1 MRTIAEI
8 HHPKYRLLSLFL
20 MFSLI
25 LITNVSFAQK
35 IEPGRYVLNYP
46 FSGYTQVY
54 NFKKDSVFEF
64 YEQTDNVITIGKGKY
79 ILKDSILALI
89 FEANLD
95 NNKIDTNLCYKI
107 TREYFTYSD
116 TITYSFKIID
126 ESDNPLEGAIVSLY
140 KGNERTTFIR
150 TRTNA
155 KGETK
160 LKFDKSYNGYI
171 INFTYVGYETCGY
184 LISDSLN
191 RAFEIILKQFQK
203 PVKYINN
210 KTLRFV
216 LRFDENKNFFIRD
229 EWNHWSH
236 FIYKNK

>member
-1 MRTIAEI
+1 MKKAFSII
-8 HHPKYRLLSLFL
+8 FVFIFINQLS
-20 MFSLI
+20 
-25 LITNVSFAQK
+25 NAQK
-35 IEPGRYVLNYP
+35 IEPGKYVLNYP
-46 FSGYTQVY
+46 FSEYTQIY
-54 NFKKDSVFEF
+54 NFNKDSVFEF
-64 YEQTDNVITIGKGKY
+64 YEHTDNVITIGKGKY

-107 TREYFTYSD
+107 TKEYFTYSD
-116 TITYSFKIID
+116 TITYSFKITD
-126 ESDNPLEGAIVSLY
+126 DNDNPLEGAIVSLY

-155 KGETK
+155 EGKTK

-171 INFTYVGYETCGY
+171 INFTYIGYENCGY
-184 LISDSLN
+184 LISDSLS

-203 PVKYINN
+203 PVHYINN

-216 LRFDENKNFFIRD
+216 LRFDENNDFFIRD

-236 FIYKNK
+236 FKYKNK